1 VERVV
6 VSSVGGVGKRR
17 GDVGGR
23 CVAVSL
29 LAARAAS
36 MKGNLLWSSIRL
48 GSYHS
53 DLAKGKIAIASSS
66 NVVYIYIRAV
76 GCRSTK
82 GCVACLPVGKV
93 L

>member
-1 VERVV
+1 M
-6 VSSVGGVGKRR
+6 VSSVGGVGKSR

-23 CVAVSL
+23 CLAASL
-29 LAARAAS
+29 LATRAAS

-48 GSYHS
+48 GSSHS

-76 GCRSTK
+76 GCRSDQEVR
-82 GCVACLPVGKV
+82 GCLPVCKV